1 MSWVLLSLPVL
12 LILILWSTFTPVG
25 RETWSVTRIGIA
37 TVPQRLGSSTVVV
50 VGIAG
55 VVGVLVALLAMGAG
69 FEQILKQTGSDDAV
83 MILHAGAE
91 SEATSTLDPDTVAV
105 ISQAPQ
111 VLRDGEG
118 RPVASAEQ
126 LLVASLPTRNNGLD
140 ASIAMRG
147 VGESVWAMS
156 RPIRITQGRR
166 FTPGMRE
173 LIVGKGTR
181 DEFLGLN
188 VGSTVSFDGQ
198 SWPIVG
204 VFDSGDAHNS
214 EVWGDAK
221 VIGSSYRRGGSV
233 NSLTLRLTD
242 AKAFDALKVGIESDP
257 RLKVNVQTTQ
267 QYYSRQSQSIAQIVG
282 IVGTTIG
289 AIMAIGAI
297 FGALNTTYAAVADRA
312 REIAT
317 LRAIG
322 FHGGPVILSV
332 LLETMLLAAL
342 GGAVG
347 ATLTWVMFDGFT
359 ASTVGANSSQV
370 VFAFDVSRELLAD
383 GLKWALAIG
392 FIGGLLPAIRA
403 ARLPIV
409 MGLREL

>member
-1 MSWVLLSLPVL
+1 MPGWMLLGLAVLLVAWL
-12 LILILWSTFTPVG
+12 TFTSSG
-25 RETWSVTRIGIA
+25 RQTRSVIRIGIA
-37 TVPQRLGSSTVVV
+37 TTPQRLGSSAVVV

-69 FEQILKQTGSDDAV
+69 FEQILKQTGADDTV
-83 MILHAGAE
+83 IVLHSGAE
-91 SEATSTLDPDTVAV
+91 SEATSTLDNDTVGI

-111 VLRDGEG
+111 VLRGADGQ
-118 RPVASAEQ
+118 PVVSGEQ
-126 LLVASLPTRNNGLD
+126 LIVASLPTRSTGLE
-140 ASIAMRG
+140 ASIALRG
-147 VGESVWAMS
+147 VGESAWILS
-156 RPIRITQGRR
+156 RNLRFIEGRKFR
-166 FTPGMRE
+166 PGLRE
-173 LIVGKGTR
+173 LIVGKSTR
-181 DEFLGLN
+181 DEFVGLR

-214 EVWGDAK
+214 EIWGDAQ
-221 VIGSSYRRGGSV
+221 VIGSSYRRNGMV
-233 NSLTLRLTD
+233 NSVMLRLTD
-242 AKAFDALKVGIESDP
+242 ASAIDALKAGIESDP
-257 RLKVNVQTTQ
+257 RLKVSVQTTRE
-267 QYYSRQSQSIAQIVG
+267 YYSRQSESIAQIVG

-289 AIMAIGAI
+289 AIMALGAI

-322 FHGGPVILSV
+322 FRTGPVILSV
-332 LLETMLLAAL
+332 LLETMLLAVL

-347 ATLTWVMFDGFT
+347 AGLTWLIFDGFT

-370 VFAFDVSRELLAD
+370 VFAFDVSRELLVS

-392 FIGGLLPAIRA
+392 LIGGLLPALRA
-403 ARLPIV
+403 ARMPIIA
-409 MGLREL
+409 GLREL

>member
-1 MSWVLLSLPVL
+1 MPGWMLLGLAAL
-12 LILILWSTFTPVG
+12 LVAWLTFTPSG
-25 RETWSVTRIGIA
+25 RQTRSVIRIGIA
-37 TVPQRLGSSTVVV
+37 TIPQRLGSSAVVV

-69 FEQILKQTGSDDAV
+69 FEQILKQTGADDTV
-83 MILHAGAE
+83 IILHSGAE
-91 SEATSTLDPDTVAV
+91 SEATSTLDNDTVGI

-111 VLRDGEG
+111 VLRGADGQ
-118 RPVASAEQ
+118 PVVSGEQ
-126 LLVASLPTRNNGLD
+126 LIVASLPTRSTGLE
-140 ASIAMRG
+140 ASIALRG
-147 VGESVWAMS
+147 VGESAWILS
-156 RPIRITQGRR
+156 RNLRFIEGRKFR
-166 FTPGMRE
+166 PGLRE
-173 LIVGKGTR
+173 LIVGKSTR
-181 DEFLGLN
+181 DEFVGLR

-214 EVWGDAK
+214 EIWGDAQ
-221 VIGSSYRRGGSV
+221 VIGSTYRRNGMV
-233 NSLTLRLTD
+233 NSVMLRLTD
-242 AKAFDALKVGIESDP
+242 ASAIDALKAGIESDP
-257 RLKVNVQTTQ
+257 RLKVSVQTTRE
-267 QYYSRQSQSIAQIVG
+267 YYSRQSESIAQIVG

-289 AIMAIGAI
+289 AIMALGAV

-322 FHGGPVILSV
+322 FRTGPVILSV
-332 LLETMLLAAL
+332 LLETMLLAVL

-347 ATLTWVMFDGFT
+347 AGLTWLIFDGFT

-370 VFAFDVSRELLAD
+370 VFAFDVSRELLVS

-392 FIGGLLPAIRA
+392 LIGGLLPALRA
-403 ARLPIV
+403 ARMPIIA
-409 MGLREL
+409 GLREL

>member
-1 MSWVLLSLPVL
+1 MSWLVLSL
-12 LILILWSTFTPVG
+12 
-25 RETWSVTRIGIA
+25 RETWSVTRIGIG
-37 TVPQRLGSSTVVV
+37 TLPQRLGSSAVVV

-69 FEQILKQTGSDDAV
+69 FEHVLKQTGSDDAV

-91 SEATSTLDPDTVAV
+91 SEATSTLDLDTVAV

-111 VLRDGEG
+111 VLRDAEG
-118 RPVASAEQ
+118 RPVTSAEQ
-126 LLVASLPTRNNGLD
+126 LLVASLPTRNSGLD

-147 VGESVWAMS
+147 VGESVWS
-156 RPIRITQGRR
+156 LTHPVKIVEGRR
-166 FTPGMRE
+166 FTPGLRE
-173 LIVGKGTR
+173 LIVGNGTR

-188 VGSTVSFDGQ
+188 VGSTVSFEGQ
-198 SWPIVG
+198 AWPVVG

-214 EVWGDAK
+214 EIWGDAE
-221 VIGSSYRRGGSV
+221 VIGSSYHRGSTV
-233 NSLTLRLTD
+233 NSLTLRLID
-242 AKAFDALKVGIESDP
+242 INAFEAFKAGIESDP
-257 RLKVNVQTTQ
+257 RLKVSVQTTR
-267 QYYSRQSQSIAQIVG
+267 QYYSRQSESIAQIVG

-289 AIMAIGAI
+289 AIMALGAI
-297 FGALNTTYAAVADRA
+297 FGALNTTYAAVADRS

-322 FHGGPVILSV
+322 FHGGPVIVSV
-332 LLETMLLAAL
+332 LLETLLLAAL

-347 ATLTWVMFDGFT
+347 AGLTWAIFDGFT

-370 VFAFDVSRELLAD
+370 VFAFKVSRELLSN
-383 GLKWALAIG
+383 GLVWALAIG
-392 FIGGLLPAIRA
+392 LIGGLLPAIRA

-409 MGLREL
+409 LGLRGL

>member
-1 MSWVLLSLPVL
+1 MSWWVLSSLAVL
-12 LILILWSTFTPVG
+12 MIGWIAFTPVG
-25 RETWSVTRIGIA
+25 RQTLSVTRIGIA
-37 TVPQRLGSSTVVV
+37 TIPQRLGSSTVVV

-55 VVGVLVALLAMGAG
+55 VVGVLVALLAMGSG
-69 FEQILKQTGSDDAV
+69 FEQVLKQTGSDDTV

-91 SEATSTLDPDTVAV
+91 SEATSTLDHDTVAV

-111 VLRDGEG
+111 VQRDGEG
-118 RPVASAEQ
+118 RPVTSAEQ
-126 LLVASLPTRNNGLD
+126 LLIASLPTRNNGLK
-140 ASIAMRG
+140 ASVALRG
-147 VGESVWAMS
+147 VGESVWALS
-156 RPIRITQGRR
+156 TRITLTAGRR
-166 FTPGMRE
+166 FTPGLRE
-173 LIVGKGTR
+173 LIVGKGAR

-214 EVWGDAK
+214 EIWGDAK
-221 VIGSSYRRGGSV
+221 VIGSSYRRGGTV

-242 AKAFDALKVGIESDP
+242 ARAFEALKAGIEGDP
-257 RLKVNVQTTQ
+257 RLKVNVQTTR
-267 QYYSRQSQSIAQIVG
+267 QYYSRQSESIAHIVG

-289 AIMAIGAI
+289 VIMAIGAI
-297 FGALNTTYAAVADRA
+297 FGALNTTYAAVADRT

-322 FHGGPVILSV
+322 FQGGPVIVSV
-332 LLETMLLAAL
+332 LLETMLLATL

-347 ATLTWVMFDGFT
+347 ALLTWTIFDGFI

-370 VFAFDVSRELLAD
+370 VFAFDVSRELLSS
-383 GLKWALAIG
+383 GLRWALAIG
-392 FIGGLLPAIRA
+392 FIGGLLPALRA

-409 MGLREL
+409 TGLREL

>member
-1 MSWVLLSLPVL
+1 MVLLVG
-12 LILILWSTFTPVG
+12 WMTFTPAG
-25 RETWSVTRIGIA
+25 RQARSVMRIGIA
-37 TVPQRLGSSTVVV
+37 TLPQRLGSSTVVV

-69 FEQILKQTGSDDAV
+69 FEEILKQTGSDDSV
-83 MILHAGAE
+83 IVLHSGAD
-91 SEATSTLDPDTVAV
+91 SEATSTLDNDTVAI

-111 VLRDGEG
+111 VLRGADG

-126 LLVASLPTRNNGLD
+126 IVVASLPTRSTGLQ

-147 VGESVWAMS
+147 VGESAFSLSHPV
-156 RPIRITQGRR
+156 RITEGRK
-166 FTPGMRE
+166 FTPGLRE
-173 LIVGKGTR
+173 LIVGKSTR
-181 DEFLGLN
+181 AEFVGLR
-188 VGSTVSFDGQ
+188 VGSTVSFDGE

-214 EVWGDAK
+214 EIWGDAQ
-221 VIGSSYRRGGSV
+221 VIGSSYRRGGTV
-233 NSLTLRLTD
+233 NSLILRLTD
-242 AKAFDALKVGIESDP
+242 ASAFDALKAGIESDP
-257 RLKVNVQTTQ
+257 RLKVDVQTTRE
-267 QYYSRQSQSIAQIVG
+267 YYSHQSENIADVVG

-289 AIMAIGAI
+289 AIMALGAI

-322 FHGGPVILSV
+322 FHSGSVILSV
-332 LLETMLLAAL
+332 LLETMLLAVL

-347 ATLTWVMFDGFT
+347 AGLTWLIFDGFT

-370 VFAFDVSRELLAD
+370 VFAFDVSRELLAS
-383 GLKWALAIG
+383 GLKWALVIG
-392 FIGGLLPAIRA
+392 LVGGLLPALRA
-403 ARLPIV
+403 ARMPIV
-409 MGLREL
+409 AGLREL

>member
-1 MSWVLLSLPVL
+1 MPGWMLLGLAVLLVAWL
-12 LILILWSTFTPVG
+12 TFTSSG
-25 RETWSVTRIGIA
+25 RQTRSVIRIGIA
-37 TVPQRLGSSTVVV
+37 TIPQRLGSSAVVV

-69 FEQILKQTGSDDAV
+69 FEQILKQTGADDTV
-83 MILHAGAE
+83 IVLHSGAE
-91 SEATSTLDPDTVAV
+91 SEATSTLDNDTVGI

-111 VLRDGEG
+111 VLRGADGQ
-118 RPVASAEQ
+118 PVVSGEQ
-126 LLVASLPTRNNGLD
+126 LIVASLPTRSTGLE
-140 ASIAMRG
+140 ASIALRG
-147 VGESVWAMS
+147 VGESAWILS
-156 RPIRITQGRR
+156 RNLRFIEGRKFR
-166 FTPGMRE
+166 PGLRE
-173 LIVGKGTR
+173 LIVGKSTR
-181 DEFLGLN
+181 DEFVGLR

-214 EVWGDAK
+214 EIWGDSQ
-221 VIGSSYRRGGSV
+221 VIGSSYRRGGTV
-233 NSLTLRLTD
+233 NSLMLRLTD
-242 AKAFDALKVGIESDP
+242 ASAIDALKAGIESDP
-257 RLKVNVQTTQ
+257 RLKVSVQTTRE
-267 QYYSRQSQSIAQIVG
+267 YYSRQSESIAQIVG

-289 AIMAIGAI
+289 AIMALGAV

-322 FHGGPVILSV
+322 FRTGPVILSV
-332 LLETMLLAAL
+332 LLETMLLAVL

-347 ATLTWVMFDGFT
+347 AGLTWLIFDGFT

-370 VFAFDVSRELLAD
+370 VFAFDVSRELLVS

-392 FIGGLLPAIRA
+392 LIGGLLPALRA
-403 ARLPIV
+403 ARMPIIA
-409 MGLREL
+409 GLREL

>member
-1 MSWVLLSLPVL
+1 MSWLVLLL
-12 LILILWSTFTPVG
+12 
-25 RETWSVTRIGIA
+25 RETWSVTRIGIG
-37 TVPQRLGSSTVVV
+37 TLPQRLGSSAVVV
-50 VGIAG
+50 IGIAG

-69 FEQILKQTGSDDAV
+69 FEHVLKQTGSDDAV

-91 SEATSTLDPDTVAV
+91 SEATSTLDLDTVAV
-105 ISQAPQ
+105 ISEAPQ
-111 VLRDGEG
+111 VLRDAEG
-118 RPVASAEQ
+118 RPVISAEQ
-126 LLVASLPTRNNGLD
+126 LLVASLPTRNSGLD

-147 VGESVWAMS
+147 VGESVWS
-156 RPIRITQGRR
+156 LTHPVKIVSGRR
-166 FTPGMRE
+166 FTPGLRE
-173 LIVGKGTR
+173 LIVGNGTR

-188 VGSTVSFDGQ
+188 VGSTVSFEGQ

-214 EVWGDAK
+214 EIWGDAK
-221 VIGSSYRRGGSV
+221 VIGESYHRGSTV
-233 NSLTLRLTD
+233 NSLTLRLID
-242 AKAFDALKVGIESDP
+242 ANAFEAFKAGIESDP
-257 RLKVNVQTTQ
+257 RLKVSVQTTR
-267 QYYSRQSQSIAQIVG
+267 QYYSRQSESIAQIVG

-289 AIMAIGAI
+289 AIMALGAI

-322 FHGGPVILSV
+322 FHGGPVIVSV
-332 LLETMLLAAL
+332 LLETLLLAAL

-347 ATLTWVMFDGFT
+347 AGLTWAIFDGFT

-370 VFAFDVSRELLAD
+370 VFAFKVSRELLSS
-383 GLKWALAIG
+383 GLLWALAIG
-392 FIGGLLPAIRA
+392 LIGGLLPAIRA

-409 MGLREL
+409 LGLRGL

>member
-1 MSWVLLSLPVL
+1 MPGWMLLGLAVLLVAWL
-12 LILILWSTFTPVG
+12 TFTSSG
-25 RETWSVTRIGIA
+25 RQTRSVIRIGIA
-37 TVPQRLGSSTVVV
+37 TIPQRLGSSAVVV

-69 FEQILKQTGSDDAV
+69 FEQILKQTGADDTV
-83 MILHAGAE
+83 IVLHSGAE
-91 SEATSTLDPDTVAV
+91 SEATSTLDNDTVGI

-111 VLRDGEG
+111 VLRGADGQ
-118 RPVASAEQ
+118 PVVSGEQ
-126 LLVASLPTRNNGLD
+126 LIVASLPTRSTGLE
-140 ASIAMRG
+140 ASIALRG
-147 VGESVWAMS
+147 VGESAWILS
-156 RPIRITQGRR
+156 RNLRFIEGRKFR
-166 FTPGMRE
+166 PGLRE
-173 LIVGKGTR
+173 LIVGKSTR
-181 DEFLGLN
+181 DEFVGLR

-214 EVWGDAK
+214 EIWGDSQ
-221 VIGSSYRRGGSV
+221 VIGSSYRRGGTV
-233 NSLTLRLTD
+233 NSVMLRLTD
-242 AKAFDALKVGIESDP
+242 ASAIDALKAGIESDP
-257 RLKVNVQTTQ
+257 RLKVTVQTTRE
-267 QYYSRQSQSIAQIVG
+267 YYSRQSESIAQIVG

-289 AIMAIGAI
+289 AIMALGAI

-322 FHGGPVILSV
+322 FRTGPVILSV
-332 LLETMLLAAL
+332 LLETMLLAVL

-347 ATLTWVMFDGFT
+347 AGLTWLIFDGFT

-370 VFAFDVSRELLAD
+370 VFAFDVSRELLVS

-392 FIGGLLPAIRA
+392 LIGGLLPALRA
-403 ARLPIV
+403 ARMPIIA
-409 MGLREL
+409 GLREL

>member
-1 MSWVLLSLPVL
+1 MLGLAVLLVAWL
-12 LILILWSTFTPVG
+12 TFTSSG
-25 RETWSVTRIGIA
+25 RQTRSVIRIGIA
-37 TVPQRLGSSTVVV
+37 TIPQRLGSSAVVV

-69 FEQILKQTGSDDAV
+69 FEQILKQTGADDTV
-83 MILHAGAE
+83 IVLHSGAE
-91 SEATSTLDPDTVAV
+91 SEATSTLDNDTVGI

-111 VLRDGEG
+111 VLRGADGQ
-118 RPVASAEQ
+118 PVVSGEQ
-126 LLVASLPTRNNGLD
+126 LIVASLPTRSTGLE
-140 ASIAMRG
+140 ASIALRG
-147 VGESVWAMS
+147 VGESAWILS
-156 RPIRITQGRR
+156 RNLRFIEGRKFR
-166 FTPGMRE
+166 PGLRE
-173 LIVGKGTR
+173 LIVGKSTR
-181 DEFLGLN
+181 DEFVGLR

-214 EVWGDAK
+214 EIWGDAQ
-221 VIGSSYRRGGSV
+221 VIGSSYRRNGMV
-233 NSLTLRLTD
+233 NSVMLRLTD
-242 AKAFDALKVGIESDP
+242 ASAIDALKAGIESDP
-257 RLKVNVQTTQ
+257 RLKVSVQTTRE
-267 QYYSRQSQSIAQIVG
+267 YYSRQSESIAQIVG

-289 AIMAIGAI
+289 AIMALGAV

-322 FHGGPVILSV
+322 FRTGPVILSV
-332 LLETMLLAAL
+332 LLETMLLAVL

-347 ATLTWVMFDGFT
+347 AGLTWLIFDGFT

-370 VFAFDVSRELLAD
+370 VFAFDVSRELLVS

-392 FIGGLLPAIRA
+392 LIGGLLPALRA
-403 ARLPIV
+403 ARMPIIA
-409 MGLREL
+409 GLREL

>member
-1 MSWVLLSLPVL
+1 MPGWMLLGLAVLLVAWL
-12 LILILWSTFTPVG
+12 TFTSSG
-25 RETWSVTRIGIA
+25 RQTRSVIRIGIA
-37 TVPQRLGSSTVVV
+37 TIPQRLGSSAVVV

-69 FEQILKQTGSDDAV
+69 FEQILKQTGADDTV
-83 MILHAGAE
+83 IVLHSGAE
-91 SEATSTLDPDTVAV
+91 SEATSTLDNDTVGI

-111 VLRDGEG
+111 VLRGADGQ
-118 RPVASAEQ
+118 PVVSGEQ
-126 LLVASLPTRNNGLD
+126 LIVASLPTRSTGLE
-140 ASIAMRG
+140 ASIALRG
-147 VGESVWAMS
+147 VGESAWIWS
-156 RPIRITQGRR
+156 RNLRFIEGRKFR
-166 FTPGMRE
+166 PGLRE
-173 LIVGKGTR
+173 LIVGKSTR
-181 DEFLGLN
+181 DEFVGLR

-214 EVWGDAK
+214 EIWGDAQ
-221 VIGSSYRRGGSV
+221 VIGSSYRRNGMV
-233 NSLTLRLTD
+233 NSVMLRLTD
-242 AKAFDALKVGIESDP
+242 ASAIDALKAGIESDP
-257 RLKVNVQTTQ
+257 RLKVSVQTTRE
-267 QYYSRQSQSIAQIVG
+267 YYSRQSESIAQIVG

-289 AIMAIGAI
+289 AIMALGAI

-322 FHGGPVILSV
+322 FRTGPVILSV
-332 LLETMLLAAL
+332 LLETMLLAVL

-347 ATLTWVMFDGFT
+347 AGLTWLIFDGFT

-370 VFAFDVSRELLAD
+370 VFAFDVSRELLVS

-392 FIGGLLPAIRA
+392 LIGGLLPALRA
-403 ARLPIV
+403 ARMPIIA
-409 MGLREL
+409 GLREL

>member
-1 MSWVLLSLPVL
+1 MLLGLAVLLVAWL
-12 LILILWSTFTPVG
+12 TFTSSG
-25 RETWSVTRIGIA
+25 RQTRSVIRIGIA
-37 TVPQRLGSSTVVV
+37 TIPQRLGSSAVVV

-69 FEQILKQTGSDDAV
+69 FEQILKQTGADDTV
-83 MILHAGAE
+83 IVLHLGAE
-91 SEATSTLDPDTVAV
+91 SEATSTLDNDTVGI

-111 VLRDGEG
+111 VLRGADGQ
-118 RPVASAEQ
+118 PVVSGEQ
-126 LLVASLPTRNNGLD
+126 LIVASLPTRSTGLE
-140 ASIAMRG
+140 ASIALRG
-147 VGESVWAMS
+147 VGESAWILS
-156 RPIRITQGRR
+156 RNLRFIEGRKFR
-166 FTPGMRE
+166 PGLRE
-173 LIVGKGTR
+173 LIVGKSTR
-181 DEFLGLN
+181 DEFVGLR

-214 EVWGDAK
+214 EIWGDAQ
-221 VIGSSYRRGGSV
+221 VIGSSYRRNGMV
-233 NSLTLRLTD
+233 NSVMLRLTD
-242 AKAFDALKVGIESDP
+242 ASAIDALKAGIESDP
-257 RLKVNVQTTQ
+257 RLKVSVQTTRE
-267 QYYSRQSQSIAQIVG
+267 YYSRQSESIAQIVG

-289 AIMAIGAI
+289 AIMALGAI

-322 FHGGPVILSV
+322 FRTGPVILSV
-332 LLETMLLAAL
+332 LLETMLLAVL

-347 ATLTWVMFDGFT
+347 AGLTWLIFDGFT

-370 VFAFDVSRELLAD
+370 VFAFDVSRELLVS

-392 FIGGLLPAIRA
+392 LIGGLLPALRA
-403 ARLPIV
+403 ARMPIIA
-409 MGLREL
+409 GLREL

>member
-1 MSWVLLSLPVL
+1 MLLGLAVLLVAWL
-12 LILILWSTFTPVG
+12 TFTSSG
-25 RETWSVTRIGIA
+25 RQTRSVIRIGIA
-37 TVPQRLGSSTVVV
+37 TLPQRLGSSAVVV

-69 FEQILKQTGSDDAV
+69 FEQILKQTGADDTV
-83 MILHAGAE
+83 IVLHSGAE
-91 SEATSTLDPDTVAV
+91 SEATSTLDNDTVGI

-111 VLRDGEG
+111 VLRGADGQ
-118 RPVASAEQ
+118 PVVSGEQ
-126 LLVASLPTRNNGLD
+126 LIVASLPTRSTGLE
-140 ASIAMRG
+140 ASIALRG
-147 VGESVWAMS
+147 VGESAWILS
-156 RPIRITQGRR
+156 RNLRFIEGRKFR
-166 FTPGMRE
+166 PGLRE
-173 LIVGKGTR
+173 LIVGKSTR
-181 DEFLGLN
+181 DEFVGLR

-214 EVWGDAK
+214 EIWGDAQ
-221 VIGSSYRRGGSV
+221 VIGSSYRRNGMV
-233 NSLTLRLTD
+233 NSVMLRLTD
-242 AKAFDALKVGIESDP
+242 ASAIDALKAGIESDP
-257 RLKVNVQTTQ
+257 RLKVSVQTTRE
-267 QYYSRQSQSIAQIVG
+267 YYSRQSESIAQIVG

-289 AIMAIGAI
+289 AIMALGAI

-322 FHGGPVILSV
+322 FRTGPVILSV
-332 LLETMLLAAL
+332 LLETMLLAVL

-347 ATLTWVMFDGFT
+347 AGLTWLIFDGFT

-370 VFAFDVSRELLAD
+370 VFAFDVSRELLVS

-392 FIGGLLPAIRA
+392 LIGGLLPALRA
-403 ARLPIV
+403 ARMPIIA
-409 MGLREL
+409 GLREL

>member
-1 MSWVLLSLPVL
+1 MLLGLAVLLVAWL
-12 LILILWSTFTPVG
+12 TFTSSG
-25 RETWSVTRIGIA
+25 RQTRSVIRIGIA
-37 TVPQRLGSSTVVV
+37 TIPQRLGSSAVVV

-69 FEQILKQTGSDDAV
+69 FEQILKQTGADDTV
-83 MILHAGAE
+83 IVLHSGAE
-91 SEATSTLDPDTVAV
+91 SEATSTLDNDTVGI

-111 VLRDGEG
+111 VLRGADGQ
-118 RPVASAEQ
+118 PVVSGEQ
-126 LLVASLPTRNNGLD
+126 LIVASLPTRSTGLE
-140 ASIAMRG
+140 ASIALRG
-147 VGESVWAMS
+147 VGESAWILS
-156 RPIRITQGRR
+156 RNLRFIEGRKFR
-166 FTPGMRE
+166 PGLRE
-173 LIVGKGTR
+173 LIVGKSTR
-181 DEFLGLN
+181 DEFVGLR

-214 EVWGDAK
+214 EIWGDAQ
-221 VIGSSYRRGGSV
+221 VIGSSYRRNGMV
-233 NSLTLRLTD
+233 NSVMLRLTD
-242 AKAFDALKVGIESDP
+242 ASAIDALKAGIESDP
-257 RLKVNVQTTQ
+257 RLKVSVQTTRE
-267 QYYSRQSQSIAQIVG
+267 YYSRQSESIAQIVG

-289 AIMAIGAI
+289 AIMALGAI

-322 FHGGPVILSV
+322 FRTGPVILSV
-332 LLETMLLAAL
+332 LLETMLLAVL

-347 ATLTWVMFDGFT
+347 AGLTWLIFDGFT

-370 VFAFDVSRELLAD
+370 VFAFDVSRELLVS

-392 FIGGLLPAIRA
+392 LIGGLLPALRA
-403 ARLPIV
+403 ARMPIIA
-409 MGLREL
+409 GLREL

>member
-1 MSWVLLSLPVL
+1 MSWLVLAL
-12 LILILWSTFTPVG
+12 
-25 RETWSVTRIGIA
+25 RETWSVTRIGIG
-37 TVPQRLGSSTVVV
+37 TLPQRLGSAAVVV
-50 VGIAG
+50 IGIAG

-69 FEQILKQTGSDDAV
+69 FERVLQQTGADDTV

-91 SEATSTLDPDTVAV
+91 SEATSTLDLDTVAI

-111 VLRDGEG
+111 VLRDAQG
-118 RPVASAEQ
+118 RPMISADQ
-126 LLVASLPTRNNGLD
+126 LLVASLPTRNSGLD

-147 VGESVWAMS
+147 VGESVWSLA
-156 RPIRITQGRR
+156 RPVDIVAGRR
-166 FTPGMRE
+166 FTPGLRE

-188 VGSTVSFDGQ
+188 VGSTVSFEGQ
-198 SWPIVG
+198 AWPIVG

-214 EVWGDAK
+214 EIWADAN
-221 VIGSSYRRGGSV
+221 VIGSSYHRGSTV
-233 NSLTLRLTD
+233 NSLTLRLLD
-242 AKAFDALKVGIESDP
+242 ANAFEAFEAGIGSDP
-257 RLKVNVQTTQ
+257 RLKVSVQTTR
-267 QYYSRQSQSIAQIVG
+267 QYYSRQSESIAQILG

-289 AIMAIGAI
+289 AIMALGAV
-297 FGALNTTYAAVADRA
+297 FGALNTTYAAVADRS

-322 FHGGPVILSV
+322 FHGGPVIVSV
-332 LLETMLLAAL
+332 LLETLLLAAL

-347 ATLTWVMFDGFT
+347 AGLTWAIFDGFT

-370 VFAFDVSRELLAD
+370 VFAFKVSRELLSN
-383 GLKWALAIG
+383 GLIWALAIG
-392 FIGGLLPAIRA
+392 LIGGLLPAIRA

-409 MGLREL
+409 LGLRGL

>member
-1 MSWVLLSLPVL
+1 MPGWMLLGLAVLLVAWL
-12 LILILWSTFTPVG
+12 TFTSSG
-25 RETWSVTRIGIA
+25 RQTRSVIRIGIA
-37 TVPQRLGSSTVVV
+37 TIPQRLGSSAVVV

-69 FEQILKQTGSDDAV
+69 FEQILKQTGADDTV
-83 MILHAGAE
+83 IVLHSGAE
-91 SEATSTLDPDTVAV
+91 SEATSTLDNDTVGI

-111 VLRDGEG
+111 VLRGADGQ
-118 RPVASAEQ
+118 PVVSGEQ
-126 LLVASLPTRNNGLD
+126 LIVASLPTRSTGLE
-140 ASIAMRG
+140 ASIALRG
-147 VGESVWAMS
+147 VGESAWILS
-156 RPIRITQGRR
+156 RNLRFIEGRKFR
-166 FTPGMRE
+166 PGLRE
-173 LIVGKGTR
+173 LIVGKSTR
-181 DEFLGLN
+181 DEFVGLR

-214 EVWGDAK
+214 EIWGDAQ
-221 VIGSSYRRGGSV
+221 VIGSSYRRNGMV
-233 NSLTLRLTD
+233 NSVMLRLTD
-242 AKAFDALKVGIESDP
+242 ASAIDALKAGIESDP
-257 RLKVNVQTTQ
+257 RLKVSVQTTRE
-267 QYYSRQSQSIAQIVG
+267 YYSRQSESIAQIVG

-289 AIMAIGAI
+289 AIMALGAI

-322 FHGGPVILSV
+322 FRTGPVILSV
-332 LLETMLLAAL
+332 LLETLLLAVL

-347 ATLTWVMFDGFT
+347 AGLTWLIFDGFT

-370 VFAFDVSRELLAD
+370 VFAFDVSRELLVS

-392 FIGGLLPAIRA
+392 LIGGLLPALRA
-403 ARLPIV
+403 ARMPIIA
-409 MGLREL
+409 GLREL

>member
-1 MSWVLLSLPVL
+1 MPGWMLLGLAVLLVAWL
-12 LILILWSTFTPVG
+12 TFTSSG
-25 RETWSVTRIGIA
+25 RQTRSVIRIGIA
-37 TVPQRLGSSTVVV
+37 TIPQRLGSSAVVV

-69 FEQILKQTGSDDAV
+69 FEQILKQTGADDTV
-83 MILHAGAE
+83 IVLHSGAE
-91 SEATSTLDPDTVAV
+91 SEATSTLDNDTVGI

-111 VLRDGEG
+111 VLRGADGQ
-118 RPVASAEQ
+118 PVVSGEQ
-126 LLVASLPTRNNGLD
+126 LIVASLPTRSTGLE
-140 ASIAMRG
+140 ASIALRG
-147 VGESVWAMS
+147 VGESAWILS
-156 RPIRITQGRR
+156 RNLRFIEGRKFR
-166 FTPGMRE
+166 PGLRE
-173 LIVGKGTR
+173 LIVGKSTR
-181 DEFLGLN
+181 DEFVGLR

-214 EVWGDAK
+214 EIWGDAQ
-221 VIGSSYRRGGSV
+221 VIGSSYRRNGMV
-233 NSLTLRLTD
+233 NSVMLRLTD
-242 AKAFDALKVGIESDP
+242 ASAIDALKTGIESDP
-257 RLKVNVQTTQ
+257 RLKVSVQTTRE
-267 QYYSRQSQSIAQIVG
+267 YYSRQSESIAQIVG

-289 AIMAIGAI
+289 AIMALGAI

-322 FHGGPVILSV
+322 FRTGPVILSV
-332 LLETMLLAAL
+332 LLETMLLAVL

-347 ATLTWVMFDGFT
+347 AGLTWLIFDGFT

-370 VFAFDVSRELLAD
+370 VFAFDVSRELLVS

-392 FIGGLLPAIRA
+392 LIGGLLPALRA
-403 ARLPIV
+403 ARMPIIA
-409 MGLREL
+409 GLREL